1 MKRKDLLSRT
11 FLALVLTMV
20 CININAQGKF
30 KPFNALKNKP
40 KIGGI
45 VGIAGERALNG
56 SNRLSETGAQ
66 QNTNGLK
73 GNVIK
78 NTPTIPPLLSI
89 PDFSKIKPDFSKTNI
104 SKRISSILKIDK
116 TRVYLLSLNL
126 ISTGD
131 TIKGINF
138 LKMAVDEGLDNAQY
152 LYGRYCIEGQYVK
165 KNVPLGIS
173 YIQKAAKQNNAEA
186 LAYLGDAYYFGLQ
199 GFKKDSVES
208 VRWYEKS
215 AKRGFFN
222 SQYFTGN
229 FYFNANDTTKA
240 VNYWQMVINNKK
252 AETPKLMTAQE
263 LQMLGNTYFNLG
275 ALYYNKQLYS
285 LDKDAGLSFFDKA
298 ANCGH
303 DYAAYLLSQIYH
315 ERTDV
320 PQHERLSR
328 NYAKMSAM
336 LGNVEGQALYG
347 SYCMQGYGMERD
359 SLEAVKW
366 LKKAASQHNADA
378 MYTMTYVYYD
388 AADYDSTIAT
398 GEQPQCRDSVDIQ
411 LLVGSAYYNKKQYEQ
426 TEAWLKKAAEKQN
439 ADAIWWLY
447 DLNLS
452 IKHDSLT
459 AVSYLEQ
466 ACEKDNPEAL
476 NNMGYYYAHG
486 IIVKQDIEKAIVLL
500 QKAASLNCGLAY
512 YNMGTVYN
520 KKELIKTPDWN
531 KAADCFRKGAELN
544 CPEAQYNYSLCLKKG
559 KGVKKDKQA
568 AKRWL
573 EEAAKNGS
581 EEALK
586 ELEKRKIYL

>member
-1 MKRKDLLSRT
+1 
-11 FLALVLTMV
+11 MV

-56 SNRLSETGAQ
+56 SDRLSETGAQ

-73 GNVIK
+73 GNIIK
-78 NTPTIPPLLSI
+78 DMPTIPPLLPI
-89 PDFSKIKPDFSKTNI
+89 PDFSKIKPDFSKTNTT
-104 SKRISSILKIDK
+104 KSILSQLKIDK

-131 TIKGINF
+131 TIKGIKF

-152 LYGRYCIEGQYVK
+152 LYGRYCIAGQYVK

-186 LAYLGDAYYFGLQ
+186 MAYLGDAYYLGFQ

-222 SQYFTGN
+222 SQYFIGN

-240 VNYWQMVINNKK
+240 VNYWQMLINNKK

-328 NYAKMSAM
+328 NYAKMSAL

-378 MYTMTYVYYD
+378 MYTMTYVYYN
-388 AADYDSTIAT
+388 AANYDSTIAT

-466 ACEKDNPEAL
+466 ACEKDIPEAL

-512 YNMGTVYN
+512 YNLGTVYN
-520 KKELIKTPDWN
+520 TKELIKTPDWN
-531 KAADCFRKGAELN
+531 KGADCFRKGAELN

-586 ELEKRKIYL
+586 ELEKRKINL

>member
-1 MKRKDLLSRT
+1 M
-11 FLALVLTMV
+11 ALVLTMV
-20 CININAQGKF
+20 CLNINAQGKI
-30 KPFNALKNKP
+30 KVSFNAFKKKP

-45 VGIAGERALNG
+45 VGVSGVRALNG
-56 SNRLSETGAQ
+56 SDRSSDTWTQ
-66 QNTNGLK
+66 QNKNGLK
-73 GNVIK
+73 GNGIK
-78 NTPTIPPLLSI
+78 CAPNIPPLPPI
-89 PDFSKIKPDFSKTNI
+89 PKFPK
-104 SKRISSILKIDK
+104 LKIDK
-116 TRVYLLSLNL
+116 TKVYLLSLRL

-131 TIKGINF
+131 TIKGIKF
-138 LKMAVDEGLDNAQY
+138 LKMAVDEGQDSAQY

-222 SQYFTGN
+222 SQYFIGN

-275 ALYYNKQLYS
+275 TLYYNKQLYS

-328 NYAKMSAM
+328 NYAKMSAL

-388 AADYDSTIAT
+388 AANYDSTIAT

-411 LLVGSAYYNKKQYEQ
+411 LLVGSAYYMNR
-426 TEAWLKKAAEKQN
+426 LK
-439 ADAIWWLY
+439 
-447 DLNLS
+447 
-452 IKHDSLT
+452 
-459 AVSYLEQ
+459 
-466 ACEKDNPEAL
+466 
-476 NNMGYYYAHG
+476 HG
-486 IIVKQDIEKAIVLL
+486 
-500 QKAASLNCGLAY
+500 
-512 YNMGTVYN
+512 
-520 KKELIKTPDWN
+520 
-531 KAADCFRKGAELN
+531 
-544 CPEAQYNYSLCLKKG
+544 
-559 KGVKKDKQA
+559 
-568 AKRWL
+568 
-573 EEAAKNGS
+573 
-581 EEALK
+581 
-586 ELEKRKIYL
+586 